1 MSIIAEVAFFVVFG
15 SIISGGI
22 NIWKNRN
29 IVRPP
34 NIPGVCGSIGP
45 EQTGGLPITRVHGPM
60 TISSALSTNNTEL
73 FEWIDNNPTDTNSIY
88 LKRELE
94 KQRNEIKKDDEDI
107 KEGR

>member
-34 NIPGVCGSIGP
+34 NIPGV
-45 EQTGGLPITRVHGPM
+45 
-60 TISSALSTNNTEL
+60 
-73 FEWIDNNPTDTNSIY
+73 
-88 LKRELE
+88 
-94 KQRNEIKKDDEDI
+94 
-107 KEGR
+107 